1 MKGIK
6 NMKRINKIIAGIG
19 MLIMSFVV
27 FPVSVYA
34 ASATVEFTSGT
45 EVVNVGNDV
54 SIVFTIT
61 SEDAL
66 IGDVETFIAYDPE
79 VLQFVSGGDAIK
91 GDNGILKVKDID
103 NTEGV
108 EVKTYNLEFKAIN
121 TGVTNIEISGGNA
134 NITDISDKTSMS
146 VSYGSLQLAVAAATD
161 ASDDCTL
168 KSLKLSPG
176 KLDQE
181 FDPEITEYR
190 ITLPYEY
197 DYIVMSAV
205 PNDENATVDIK
216 GLDDLVVGWN
226 HPVVTV
232 TAQSGKT
239 KEYSFSVYR
248 ESENEQSENPSESNP
263 MEELISSDN
272 FKVLEKD
279 GSYILQSEYAYT
291 IIDLEDPSIIPTGY
305 VKNSF
310 KIYDSVTIPVY
321 TLANDQ
327 NSDYLLVY
335 ATDASG
341 TAQFYEFDKVE
352 KTLQRYNGSLR
363 DTVKKDAVEMTSDE
377 YSKNLT
383 TLAIIIAI
391 LASFVAILL
400 VFSIKLFVK
409 LKGYQ
414 TDDLD

>member
-1 MKGIK
+1 MKK
-6 NMKRINKIIAGIG
+6 INKFLTSALAF
-19 MLIMSFVV
+19 MLMLLMS
-27 FPVSVYA
+27 PVMEAYA

-45 EVVNVGNDV
+45 DVANVGNDV
-54 SIVFTIT
+54 SIVFTVT

-66 IGDVETFIAYDPE
+66 IGDVETFIAYDPDI
-79 VLQFVSGGDAIK
+79 LQFVSGGDFIK
-91 GDNGILKVKDID
+91 GDNGILKVSDTG

-108 EVKTYNLEFKAIN
+108 QAKTYNLEFKAIS
-121 TGVTNIEISGGNA
+121 TGVTEIEVSGGNA
-134 NITDISDKTSMS
+134 EIADFNDNTSMS
-146 VSYGSLQLAVAAATD
+146 VSYGSLQLAVAAAAD

-168 KSLKLSPG
+168 KGLKLSPG
-176 KLDQE
+176 TLDKE

-197 DYIVMSAV
+197 DYIVMSAT
-205 PNDENATVDIK
+205 PNDPNATVDIK
-216 GLDDLVVGWN
+216 GVDDLVVGWN
-226 HPVVTV
+226 HPVITV

-248 ESENEQSENPSESNP
+248 ESENEQSDDGGNSNP
-263 MEELISSDN
+263 MEELVSSDN

-279 GSYILQSEYAYT
+279 GSFIIQSEYAYH
-291 IIDLEDPSIIPTGY
+291 IIDLEDSSIIPTGY

-310 KIYDSVTIPVY
+310 KIYDTVTIPVY

-327 NSDYLLVY
+327 NSDYLLIY
-335 ATDASG
+335 AADATGS
-341 TAQFYEFDKVE
+341 AQFYEFDKVE
-352 KTLQRYNGSLR
+352 KTMQRYNGSLR
-363 DTVKKDAVEMTSDE
+363 DTVQKDAVEMTGDE

-400 VFSIKLFVK
+400 VFSIKLFIK
-409 LKGYQ
+409 LRGYKV
-414 TDDLD
+414 DDLE